1 MNETVPVKGGELGP
15 CTGSLDLA
23 TDGLYI
29 DGTVGAQMEQRLS
42 EYPHPR

>member
-23 TDGLYI
+23 TNGLYI
-29 DGTVGAQMEQRLS
+29 DGRVRAQMGQRLRG
-42 EYPHPR
+42 YPHPR